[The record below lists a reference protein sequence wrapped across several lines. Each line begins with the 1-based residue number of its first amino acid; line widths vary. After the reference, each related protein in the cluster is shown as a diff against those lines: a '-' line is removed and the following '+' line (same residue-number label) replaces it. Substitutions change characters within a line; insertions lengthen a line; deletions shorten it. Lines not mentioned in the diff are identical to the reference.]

1 MGVIKLKKRIIL
13 SLIIIF
19 LFVTNNVF
27 FALPYEQPSSKH
39 WAAPYAN
46 NFSQRLIPVKKA
58 LTEDSD
64 IRAEDIH
71 KITTEVLE
79 AKNFNEPISFSNWQR
94 ILRIIFGK
102 QISESN
108 ASGGNINRE
117 NAVASVMELLKEK
130 VNLKPSTMDTLA
142 AHSQFSDSYD
152 ISEDKVILIG
162 LAYNQG
168 LISGYGDAT
177 FRPKDNLRNSEALVL
192 IDKVCSKYGLPETQ
206 WNGDIGLIKIDNYIK
221 VEGPEAIEEA
231 LWTNDKGI
239 LLVYSTEESNIR
251 EAAKV
256 FVNENRSVK
265 ALKYNSYNLSESLF
279 NESAFTEERGYISA
293 NKIIWSKNRRY
304 VNMQGE
310 LKNIYIPYV
319 NFWVSK
325 DNRMVLLPDEE
336 KNTVK
341 IYDFL
346 TESSTTLEQYFR
358 WADAKYTRAVKWSPD
373 SRYMISTLHKPED
386 DIGIEEKTR
395 FAIFDCRSGK
405 LVKVIDDYGYYS
417 FYPTWSADG
426 NKVAFY
432 RVKIDDSELKDY
444 LNNIID
450 IKFDLLA
457 KEIGIYDVNTGEIKY
472 YPHPEGVILAKY
484 ENSIVWS
491 PQSDKLY
498 IETAADKE
506 ALLNSLDENRN
517 LDLQTTANEVWE
529 LNLKSGQYT
538 KILATGEVDSKEV
551 NDVYIEELVEA
562 GNILPIEE
570 NDMDFNKTDDIYS
583 LVQKINSVSLDGK
596 RILYSKRLNNLMQ
609 YENTSTQFMMK
620 DLDSD
625 KEMVLNDAVLTYYWW
640 LSDGSLLFVE
650 NEFSR
655 SRYGKIAYI
664 IKKIDKD
671 FNIQEIARFI
681 QYPTAISISP
691 DKHYLMLHQYRDNK
705 DVKLINLR
713 EQ

>member
-1 MGVIKLKKRIIL
+1 
-13 SLIIIF
+13 
-19 LFVTNNVF
+19 
-27 FALPYEQPSSKH
+27 
-39 WAAPYAN
+39 
-46 NFSQRLIPVKKA
+46 
-58 LTEDSD
+58 
-64 IRAEDIH
+64 
-71 KITTEVLE
+71 
-79 AKNFNEPISFSNWQR
+79 
-94 ILRIIFGK
+94 
-102 QISESN
+102 
-108 ASGGNINRE
+108 
-117 NAVASVMELLKEK
+117 
-130 VNLKPSTMDTLA
+130 
-142 AHSQFSDSYD
+142 
-152 ISEDKVILIG
+152 
-162 LAYNQG
+162 
-168 LISGYGDAT
+168 
-177 FRPKDNLRNSEALVL
+177 VL

-221 VEGPEAIEEA
+221 VEGPKAIEEA

-265 ALKYNSYNLSESLF
+265 ALKYDSYNLSESLF

-325 DNRMVLLPDEE
+325 NNRMVLLPDEE
-336 KNTVK
+336 KNAVK

-472 YPHPEGVILAKY
+472 YPHPESVILAKY
-484 ENSIVWS
+484 ENGIVWS

-529 LNLKSGQYT
+529 LNLKSGQYA
-538 KILATGEVDSKEV
+538 KILTAGEVDSKEA
-551 NDVYIEELVEA
+551 NDVYMEYMVEE

-609 YENTSTQFMMK
+609 YENTSTQFIMK

-625 KEMVLNDAVLTYYWW
+625 KEMVLNDAVLTDYWW

-650 NEFSR
+650 NEFSP

-671 FNIQEIARFI
+671 FNMQEIARFI

-691 DKHYLMLHQYRDNK
+691 DKHYLMLHQYRGNK